1 MNPICIPELRTS
13 SNERI
18 AHVGVR
24 IRPFTQSS
32 FSSSAAPPSPRPRTH
47 SPARTAMPGKQP
59 REGEAPLTRAQSVIA
74 AEILRRE
81 FDPAVNT
88 QMAPDRKAVLLTQL
102 PSRRPVSFCLPS
114 VWQTRV
120 AEHQWTPRPAVDL
133 AQFHGKPLRSP
144 VRELVAFDERGRR
157 APINGRAPLGRL
169 WSFAPGVVAE
179 GEAVRQIGRAEGSL
193 WPPIEEQR
201 KPRALLGVWLR
212 CGEHAV
218 EEVAAEHE
226 ELVRVWK
233 RDGHA
238 RR

>member
-1 MNPICIPELRTS
+1 
-13 SNERI
+13 
-18 AHVGVR
+18 
-24 IRPFTQSS
+24 
-32 FSSSAAPPSPRPRTH
+32 
-47 SPARTAMPGKQP
+47 MPGKQP

-88 QMAPDRKAVLLTQL
+88 QMAPDRKAVLLIQL
-102 PSRRPVSFCLPS
+102 SSRRPVSFCLSP

-120 AEHQWTPRPAVDL
+120 AQHQRTPRPAVDL
-133 AQFHGKPLRSP
+133 AQLQGKPLCAP
-144 VRELVAFDERGRR
+144 VRELVAFDERDRR
-157 APINGRAPLGRL
+157 APLDGRAPLGRL
-169 WSFAPGVVAE
+169 WSFALGCGAVAE

-201 KPRALLGVWLR
+201 KTRALLGVWLR
-212 CGEHAV
+212 CAEHAV
-218 EEVAAEHE
+218 KKVAAEHE

-233 RDGHA
+233 RDGDA